1 MKMDAPDFWNSP
13 EEAQKISKEFANI
26 QKQIEIWEI
35 LESDSQANLELL
47 DLVTENSADFA
58 EIEQNFAVLEKTFEK
73 ASINLYLNGEFD
85 QNNAILTIHAGTGG
99 TEAQDWSS
107 MLSRMYLRYGEIQ
120 DFKTEIL
127 DKNDGEEAGIKK
139 IAIKFN
145 GSFAYGYLK
154 NERGVHRLVRLSPF
168 NAKHSRETSFALV
181 EVIPEVENDNSI
193 EIDPGEIKIDT
204 FRSGGAGGQNVNK
217 VESAIRITHLPTGI
231 VVQCQTQRSQLQN
244 KEQAMNMLKGKL
256 LQIKEEQQLESI
268 TQIKGDVVKGSWG
281 NQIRSYVMQPYQMVK
296 DHRTDYET
304 SQVSKMLDGEL
315 VQEFIEAK
323 LKTSSKI

>member
-1 MKMDAPDFWNSP
+1 MDAPDFWDNP
-13 EEAQKISKEFANI
+13 QEAQKVSKKFASI
-26 QKQIEIWEI
+26 QKQIETWEV
-35 LESDSQANLELL
+35 LESDSKTNLEFL
-47 DLVTENSADFA
+47 DLISENSKDFA
-58 EIEQNFAVLEKTFEK
+58 EIERNFVILEKNFKKT
-73 ASINLYLNGEFD
+73 SINLYLNAEFD

-99 TEAQDWSS
+99 TEAQDWAE

-120 DFKTEIL
+120 DFTTEIL
-127 DKNDGEEAGIKK
+127 DKNVGEEAGIKK

-181 EVIPEVENDNSI
+181 EVIPEIENDNSI
-193 EIDPGEIKIDT
+193 EIDPSEIKIDT

-244 KEQAMNMLKGKL
+244 KEQALKMLKGKL
-256 LQIKEEQQLESI
+256 LQIKEELKLESI
-268 TQIKGDVVKGSWG
+268 NQIKGDVVKGSWG
-281 NQIRSYVMQPYQMVK
+281 NQIRSYVLQPYQMVK
-296 DHRTDYET
+296 DHRTDHES

-323 LKTSSKI
+323 LKST

>member
-1 MKMDAPDFWNSP
+1 MDAPDFWNSP

>member
-1 MKMDAPDFWNSP
+1 MDAPDFWNSP

-139 IAIKFN
+139 
-145 GSFAYGYLK
+145 
-154 NERGVHRLVRLSPF
+154 
-168 NAKHSRETSFALV
+168 
-181 EVIPEVENDNSI
+181 
-193 EIDPGEIKIDT
+193 
-204 FRSGGAGGQNVNK
+204 
-217 VESAIRITHLPTGI
+217 
-231 VVQCQTQRSQLQN
+231 LQ
-244 KEQAMNMLKGKL
+244 
-256 LQIKEEQQLESI
+256 
-268 TQIKGDVVKGSWG
+268 
-281 NQIRSYVMQPYQMVK
+281 
-296 DHRTDYET
+296 
-304 SQVSKMLDGEL
+304 
-315 VQEFIEAK
+315 
-323 LKTSSKI
+323 

>member
-1 MKMDAPDFWNSP
+1 MDAPDFWNSP

-107 MLSRMYLRYGEIQ
+107 MLSRMYLRYEEIQ

>member
-1 MKMDAPDFWNSP
+1 MEMDAPDFWDNP
-13 EEAQKISKEFANI
+13 QEAQKVSKKFASI
-26 QKQIEIWEI
+26 QKQIETWEV
-35 LESDSQANLELL
+35 LESDSKTNLEFL
-47 DLVTENSADFA
+47 DLISENSKDFA
-58 EIEQNFAVLEKTFEK
+58 EIERNFVILEKNFKKT
-73 ASINLYLNGEFD
+73 SINLYLNAEFD

-99 TEAQDWSS
+99 TEAQDWAE

-120 DFKTEIL
+120 DFTTEIL
-127 DKNDGEEAGIKK
+127 DKNVGEEAGIKK

-181 EVIPEVENDNSI
+181 EVIPEIENDNSI
-193 EIDPGEIKIDT
+193 EIDPSEIKIDT

-244 KEQAMNMLKGKL
+244 KEQALKMLKGKL
-256 LQIKEEQQLESI
+256 LQIKEELKLESI
-268 TQIKGDVVKGSWG
+268 NQIKGDVVKGSWG
-281 NQIRSYVMQPYQMVK
+281 NQIRSYVLQPYQMVK
-296 DHRTDYET
+296 DHRTDHES

-323 LKTSSKI
+323 LKST